1 MHKEILVIDDN
12 PDIRFLICNI
22 LKEQNFNVRSATNY
36 DQAVIEINKKLPD
49 LALVDIKLDREDKDG
64 IDLLKLIM
72 SKNKSTPVIV
82 ISGHATVQVAVEAI
96 RLGAYEFIEKPFS
109 TEKILNYVNRGL
121 ETATLKQE
129 KNIIENK
136 LFHSFE
142 LIGKSPSIIKVKKI
156 IEKLSNT
163 ESRVLITGPT
173 GSGKELVARKIHK
186 LSLRDKK
193 PFVVINGDDY
203 YGKESFK
210 VISDY
215 YFRGKEQ
222 FCMVGFRLKNT
233 LSSFGAVTRGV
244 CSVENKKLSSVVET
258 GDLRKK
264 GNIIYS
270 DRDISFDGNEPVS
283 MSMWGFTPVLFHHLK
298 EKFIDFLNVHGRE
311 VKSEFLIP
319 SIINE
324 LIQDG
329 DEKVHVLETNSSWFG
344 VTYKS
349 DKPIVEKKI
358 QQLVSSGVYPSPL
371 F

>member
-1 MHKEILVIDDN
+1 MSFKDKNNLTLLVMAAGMGSRYGGLKQLDQIGPSGETIIDYSVYDAIEAGFN
-12 PDIRFLICNI
+12 KIIFIIREVFEEQFKTQVADKYLNKIEVEFAYQDINDLPSGFSCPDG
-22 LKEQNFNVRSATNY
+22 
-36 DQAVIEINKKLPD
+36 
-49 LALVDIKLDREDKDG
+49 REKPWG
-64 IDLLKLIM
+64 
-72 SKNKSTPVIV
+72 T
-82 ISGHATVQVAVEAI
+82 GHA
-96 RLGAYEFIEKPFS
+96 
-109 TEKILNYVNRGL
+109 ILSAN
-121 ETATLKQE
+121 
-129 KNIIENK
+129 
-136 LFHSFE
+136 H
-142 LIGKSPSIIKVKKI
+142 
-156 IEKLSNT
+156 
-163 ESRVLITGPT
+163 
-173 GSGKELVARKIHK
+173 LVHE
-186 LSLRDKK
+186 

-222 FCMVGFRLKNT
+222 FCMVGFRLENT

-258 GDLRKK
+258 RELQKK

-283 MSMWGFTPVLFHHLK
+283 MNMWGFTPVLFHHLK

-329 DEKVHVLETNSSWFG
+329 DEKVHVLETSSSWFG

>member
-1 MHKEILVIDDN
+1 MSFKDKNNLTLLVMAAGMGSRYGGLKQLDQIGPSGETIIDYSVYDAIEAGFN
-12 PDIRFLICNI
+12 KIIFIIREVFEEQFKTQVADKYLNKIEVEFAYQDINDLPSGFSCPDG
-22 LKEQNFNVRSATNY
+22 
-36 DQAVIEINKKLPD
+36 
-49 LALVDIKLDREDKDG
+49 REKPWG
-64 IDLLKLIM
+64 
-72 SKNKSTPVIV
+72 T
-82 ISGHATVQVAVEAI
+82 GHA
-96 RLGAYEFIEKPFS
+96 
-109 TEKILNYVNRGL
+109 ILSAN
-121 ETATLKQE
+121 
-129 KNIIENK
+129 
-136 LFHSFE
+136 H
-142 LIGKSPSIIKVKKI
+142 
-156 IEKLSNT
+156 
-163 ESRVLITGPT
+163 
-173 GSGKELVARKIHK
+173 LVHE
-186 LSLRDKK
+186 

-210 VISDY
+210 VMSDY

-222 FCMVGFRLKNT
+222 FCMVGFRLENT

-258 GDLRKK
+258 GDLQKK

-283 MSMWGFTPVLFHHLK
+283 MNMWGFTPVLFHHLK

-329 DEKVHVLETNSSWFG
+329 DEKVHVLETSSSWFG

>member
-1 MHKEILVIDDN
+1 MSFKDKNNLTLLVMAAGMGSRYGGLKQLDQIGPSGETIIDYSVYDAIEAGFN
-12 PDIRFLICNI
+12 KIIFIIREVFEEQFKTQVADKYLNKIEVEFAYQDINDLPSGFSCPDG
-22 LKEQNFNVRSATNY
+22 
-36 DQAVIEINKKLPD
+36 
-49 LALVDIKLDREDKDG
+49 REKPWG
-64 IDLLKLIM
+64 
-72 SKNKSTPVIV
+72 T
-82 ISGHATVQVAVEAI
+82 GHA
-96 RLGAYEFIEKPFS
+96 
-109 TEKILNYVNRGL
+109 ILSAN
-121 ETATLKQE
+121 
-129 KNIIENK
+129 
-136 LFHSFE
+136 H
-142 LIGKSPSIIKVKKI
+142 
-156 IEKLSNT
+156 
-163 ESRVLITGPT
+163 
-173 GSGKELVARKIHK
+173 LVHE
-186 LSLRDKK
+186 

-222 FCMVGFRLKNT
+222 FCMVGFRLENT

-258 GDLRKK
+258 GDLQKK

-283 MSMWGFTPVLFHHLK
+283 MNMWGFTPVLFHHLK

-329 DEKVHVLETNSSWFG
+329 DEKVHVLETSSSWFG

-358 QQLVSSGVYPSPL
+358 QQLVSSGLYPSPL

>member
-1 MHKEILVIDDN
+1 MSFKDKNNLTLLVMAAGMGSRYGGLKQLDQIGPSGETIIDYSVYDAIEAGFN
-12 PDIRFLICNI
+12 KIIFIIREVFEEQFKTQVADKYLNKIEVEFAYQDINDLPSGFSCPDG
-22 LKEQNFNVRSATNY
+22 
-36 DQAVIEINKKLPD
+36 
-49 LALVDIKLDREDKDG
+49 REKPWG
-64 IDLLKLIM
+64 
-72 SKNKSTPVIV
+72 T
-82 ISGHATVQVAVEAI
+82 GHA
-96 RLGAYEFIEKPFS
+96 
-109 TEKILNYVNRGL
+109 ILSAN
-121 ETATLKQE
+121 
-129 KNIIENK
+129 
-136 LFHSFE
+136 H
-142 LIGKSPSIIKVKKI
+142 
-156 IEKLSNT
+156 
-163 ESRVLITGPT
+163 
-173 GSGKELVARKIHK
+173 LVHE
-186 LSLRDKK
+186 

-210 VISDY
+210 VMSDY

-222 FCMVGFRLKNT
+222 FCMVGFRLENT

-258 GDLRKK
+258 GDLQKK

-283 MSMWGFTPVLFHHLK
+283 MNMWGFTPVLFHHLK

-329 DEKVHVLETNSSWFG
+329 DEKVHVLETSSSWFG

-358 QQLVSSGVYPSPL
+358 QQLVSSGLYPSPL

>member
-1 MHKEILVIDDN
+1 MSFKDKNNLTLLVMAAGMGSRYGGLKQLDQIGPSGETIIDYSVYDAIEAGFN
-12 PDIRFLICNI
+12 KIIFIIREVFEEQFKTQVADKYLNKIEVEFAYQDINDLPSGFSCPDG
-22 LKEQNFNVRSATNY
+22 
-36 DQAVIEINKKLPD
+36 
-49 LALVDIKLDREDKDG
+49 REKPWG
-64 IDLLKLIM
+64 
-72 SKNKSTPVIV
+72 T
-82 ISGHATVQVAVEAI
+82 GHA
-96 RLGAYEFIEKPFS
+96 
-109 TEKILNYVNRGL
+109 ILSAN
-121 ETATLKQE
+121 
-129 KNIIENK
+129 
-136 LFHSFE
+136 H
-142 LIGKSPSIIKVKKI
+142 
-156 IEKLSNT
+156 
-163 ESRVLITGPT
+163 
-173 GSGKELVARKIHK
+173 LVHE
-186 LSLRDKK
+186 

-222 FCMVGFRLKNT
+222 FCMVGFRLENT

-244 CSVENKKLSSVVET
+244 CSVENKNLSSVVET
-258 GDLRKK
+258 GDLQKK

-283 MSMWGFTPVLFHHLK
+283 MNMWGFTPVLFHHLK

-329 DEKVHVLETNSSWFG
+329 DEKVHVLETSSSWFG

>member
-1 MHKEILVIDDN
+1 MSFKDKNNLTLLVMAAGMGSRYGGLKQLDQIGPSGETIIDYSVYDAIEAGFNKIIFIIREVFEEQFKTQVADKYLNKIEVEFAYQDIDDLPSGFSC
-12 PDIRFLICNI
+12 PDG
-22 LKEQNFNVRSATNY
+22 
-36 DQAVIEINKKLPD
+36 
-49 LALVDIKLDREDKDG
+49 REKPWG
-64 IDLLKLIM
+64 
-72 SKNKSTPVIV
+72 T
-82 ISGHATVQVAVEAI
+82 GHA
-96 RLGAYEFIEKPFS
+96 
-109 TEKILNYVNRGL
+109 ILSAN
-121 ETATLKQE
+121 
-129 KNIIENK
+129 
-136 LFHSFE
+136 H
-142 LIGKSPSIIKVKKI
+142 
-156 IEKLSNT
+156 
-163 ESRVLITGPT
+163 
-173 GSGKELVARKIHK
+173 LVHE
-186 LSLRDKK
+186 

-222 FCMVGFRLKNT
+222 FCMVGFRLENT

-258 GDLRKK
+258 GDLHKK

-283 MSMWGFTPVLFHHLK
+283 MNMWGFTPVLFHHLK

-329 DEKVHVLETNSSWFG
+329 DEKVHVLETSSSWFG

>member
-1 MHKEILVIDDN
+1 MSFKDKNNLTLLVMAAGMGSRYGGLKQLDQIGPSGETIIDYSVYDAIEAGFN
-12 PDIRFLICNI
+12 KIIFIIREVFEEQFKTQVADKYLNKIEVEFAYQDINDLPSGFSCPDG
-22 LKEQNFNVRSATNY
+22 
-36 DQAVIEINKKLPD
+36 
-49 LALVDIKLDREDKDG
+49 REKPWG
-64 IDLLKLIM
+64 
-72 SKNKSTPVIV
+72 T
-82 ISGHATVQVAVEAI
+82 GHA
-96 RLGAYEFIEKPFS
+96 
-109 TEKILNYVNRGL
+109 ILSAN
-121 ETATLKQE
+121 
-129 KNIIENK
+129 
-136 LFHSFE
+136 H
-142 LIGKSPSIIKVKKI
+142 
-156 IEKLSNT
+156 
-163 ESRVLITGPT
+163 
-173 GSGKELVARKIHK
+173 LVHE
-186 LSLRDKK
+186 

-222 FCMVGFRLKNT
+222 FCMVGFRLENT

-258 GDLRKK
+258 GDLQKK

-283 MSMWGFTPVLFHHLK
+283 MNMWGFTPVLFHHLK

-329 DEKVHVLETNSSWFG
+329 DEKVHVLETSSSWFG